1 MGIEFNRGD
10 IYYCKELLLYH
21 STTRNWIIKNKFIL
35 ILQGG
40 LLFKS
45 HTRVNGVLGTR
56 TIEKKYK
63 TDLMIDPSDV
73 IHEPRAIN
81 KINKITKFNC
91 AEIYL
96 FVKEDLLKQE
106 KVGAITDK
114 KMSKLDYVLVE
125 ALCMQLET

>member
-1 MGIEFNRGD
+1 M
-10 IYYCKELLLYH
+10 
-21 STTRNWIIKNKFIL
+21 
-35 ILQGG
+35 
-40 LLFKS
+40 FKS

-96 FVKEDLLKQE
+96 FVKE
-106 KVGAITDK
+106 I
-114 KMSKLDYVLVE
+114 
-125 ALCMQLET
+125 C